1 MAVSARGFRGKDGGF
16 GARYEGIVVAGAKR
30 TPFGEFMGSFAR
42 VSPTDLGVF
51 AARGALAQSGF
62 SGAEVD
68 QVIFASVAHSGP
80 DAFYLP
86 RHVGLYAGVPQS
98 APALLV
104 QRICGS
110 GFEALIAGAEQIALG
125 KAKVV
130 LCGGTES
137 MTRNPIASYTSRTG
151 VEMGQPGFVDTL
163 TAELLDPSV
172 NFSMGQTAE
181 NLAKRFGIAREE
193 VDAWALS
200 SQERALA
207 AQEAGRLAE
216 EIVPVFAGTL
226 EGEGLQ
232 PRKVQLPKKM
242 EKLERDEHP
251 RKTTLEQL
259 GSLRPVFAKDG
270 VQTAGNSSG
279 IVDGAAAVV
288 LCDEETACAKG
299 LTPLG
304 YLTASATVGVDP
316 SIMGIGPA
324 PAIQLL
330 LSQCDLALS
339 QVDLVEVNEAFGAQ
353 FLAVAK
359 EAGLDPAKTNV
370 NGGAIAL
377 GHPLAASG
385 TRLSSTLLYELARRG
400 GRYGLASACI
410 GGGQGTAVLVERA
423 SR

>member
-1 MAVSARGFRGKDGGF
+1 MAAKAHGFQGGGGGF

-30 TPFGEFMGSFAR
+30 TPFGEFMGAFAR
-42 VSPTDLGVF
+42 VNPTDLGIV
-51 AARGALAQSGF
+51 AARAALAQSGL
-62 SGAEVD
+62 GGRDVD
-68 QVIFASVAHSGP
+68 QVIFANVAQSGP

-86 RHVGLYAGVPQS
+86 RHVGLYAGLPHGT
-98 APALLV
+98 PALLV

-110 GFEALIAGAEQIALG
+110 GFEAIIAGAEQIALG
-125 KAKVV
+125 KARAV

-137 MTRNPIASYTSRTG
+137 MTRNPIASYGARSG
-151 VEMGQPGFVDTL
+151 VEMGRPDFVDTL

-181 NLAKRFGIAREE
+181 NLAKKYGITREE
-193 VDAWALS
+193 TDAHALR

-216 EIVPVFAGTL
+216 EIAPVAAETL

-232 PRKVQLPKKM
+232 PRKLQLPKKM

-251 RKTTLEQL
+251 RKTNAEQL
-259 GSLRPVFAKDG
+259 AGLRPVFAKDG

-279 IVDGAAAVV
+279 IVDGAAAAVV
-288 LCDEETACAKG
+288 CDEAFARERG
-299 LTPLG
+299 LLILG
-304 YLTASATVGVDP
+304 RIVASATAGVDP
-316 SIMGIGPA
+316 SLMGIGPA
-324 PAIQLL
+324 PAVKLL
-330 LSQCDLALS
+330 TEHAALKLE

-353 FLAVAK
+353 FLSVVK
-359 EAGLDPAKTNV
+359 DLGLDIEKTNV

-385 TRLSSTLLYELARRG
+385 TRLVSTLLYELGRRKA
-400 GRYGLASACI
+400 RYGLASACI
-410 GGGQGTAVLVERA
+410 GGGQGTAVLVERV
-423 SR
+423 